1 MIDKVV
7 VENINVPGCTS
18 QVSKIKYSAMKEA
31 LLAVLPIDISGITQ
45 KEMLVLIQP
54 HLLQD
59 LFPEGAKSG
68 WWMKTVQLDLEA
80 KGVTKRNNSK
90 PLTWYRL

>member
-7 VENINVPGCTS
+7 VENINVPGRTS
-18 QVSKIKYSAMKEA
+18 RVNKIKYSAMKEA
-31 LLAVLPIDISGITQ
+31 FLAVLSIDISGITQ

-54 HLLQD
+54 HLPQE
-59 LFPEGAKSG
+59 LFPESAKSG
-68 WWMKTVQLDLEA
+68 WWTKTTQFDLESE
-80 KGVTKRNNSK
+80 GVIKRNKSK